1 MNYSEQQ
8 LISLAH
14 NNPKELARLLLSPNS
29 DIKML
34 IYGAEILG
42 GEVREEA
49 IVLPVLRVLVKH
61 VHAGVREGATMGI
74 ASFYT
79 EKKPPLDIEDRL
91 KIMAVSDPS
100 PSIKEYCKTLLKDFE
115 NLDERT

>member
-29 DIKML
+29 DIRML

-42 GEVREEA
+42 GEVREES
-49 IVLPVLRVLVKH
+49 IVLPVLRVLIKH
-61 VHAGVREGATMGI
+61 VHAGVREGATMGV
-74 ASFYT
+74 ASFYS
-79 EKKPPLDIEDRL
+79 EKRPPLDIEERV
-91 KIMAVSDPS
+91 KIMAASDPA
-100 PSIKEYCKTLLKDFE
+100 PSIKEYCKAILKDFE
-115 NLDERT
+115 KLDERT

>member
-8 LISLAH
+8 LINLAH

-34 IYGAEILG
+34 ICGAEILG
-42 GEVREEA
+42 EVRDES
-49 IVLPVLRVLVKH
+49 IVLSVLRILVRH

-74 ASFYT
+74 ASFYS

-100 PSIKEYCKTLLKDFE
+100 PPIKEYCKTILKDFE
-115 NLDERT
+115 KLDERT